1 MARKTKEV
9 EEVKTKTESGGF
21 SFKEVIII
29 ALLAIIFGL
38 LLGSLIVFKKYNS
51 KDEIK
56 DNSDSIK
63 YIYNSILSDYYG
75 ESSKEDILDGA
86 IEGMIGSLNDKYALY
101 LKPDDA
107 LKFNQNLNG
116 NYVGLGVTIAVRN
129 DNKIE
134 IIDVNEG
141 SPAMNAGMMAGDI
154 IISMDGTTYDN
165 TNYSE
170 MINIIKSSK
179 NGSKKTFDILRN
191 NETITLTATLDKIDI
206 ESVGSIVHSENNKK
220 VGIIKIVSFSSN
232 TYSQFLQNY
241 KELEKEGIDSL
252 IIDVRDNSGGYLSTA
267 QSIASHFVDKGT
279 LLYMKTNGKTTE
291 KTFSEI
297 DKDITV
303 PIVLLINQNTA
314 SSAEVFVTSLYENLN
329 IDIVGVTSYGKGTV
343 QKLITLNNGAVLK
356 YTVYEWLTSKGNKI
370 DGIGVNPT
378 KEVKQ
383 NNSDIDVQLQEAINV
398 ALSK

>member
-1 MARKTKEV
+1 MARKTKEK

-38 LLGSLIVFKKYNS
+38 LLGSLVVFKKYNS

-86 IEGMIGSLNDKYALY
+86 IEGMIGSLNDKYAVY

-116 NYVGLGVTIAVRN
+116 NYIGLGVTIAVRN

-165 TNYSE
+165 TNYNE

-206 ESVGSIVHSENNKK
+206 ESVGSIIHSENDKK

-267 QSIASHFVDKGT
+267 QSIASHFVNKGT

-383 NNSDIDVQLQEAINV
+383 DNSDIDVQLQEAIKI